1 MACKT
6 DERINGGHLRLS
18 AWFSLPHWI
27 NIVLARSLYF
37 GSAYSALHWN
47 LNVLLGWRFYSIQS
61 DSEPQDRKTSMVLRL
76 LLHFWDIIISVI
88 GVHTSPWGM
97 GLSKLVDSGG
107 SEILSSTPHKLPARL
122 GCPMQIVQ
130 RLGLSKSGRIL
141 VFPLR
146 DWPRSWVDELLR
158 SHGIDG
164 DQAG

>member
-1 MACKT
+1 MAYKT

-61 DSEPQDRKTSMVLRL
+61 DSEPQDSKTSMVLRL
-76 LLHFWDIIISVI
+76 WLHFWDIIISVI

-122 GCPMQIVQ
+122 GCPMQIEMN
-130 RLGLSKSGRIL
+130 RLYKDWGLVNLGES
-141 VFPLR
+141 
-146 DWPRSWVDELLR
+146 
-158 SHGIDG
+158 
-164 DQAG
+164 